1 MVKNMKPFFR
11 YCLYYGAAIMVVGFL
26 LVVLF
31 DQLIMP
37 SYTKHGRGQTV
48 PDVTKMS
55 LPEARVLL
63 ERSGLRDSLL
73 DQRYNADLPPEYV
86 VDQSPEP
93 GSIVKPN
100 RMIYLTINTTS
111 RPQVT
116 VPDTRNLSLR
126 NAELQLKNYGLSIGE
141 ISYVSSLFKN
151 SVVEQSISPGMQVD
165 RGTPVNLVVSDGLG
179 QNMVDL
185 PQLVGL
191 PLLEAQMMLRER
203 NLRIGSVLYQASD
216 RFPVD
221 YILSMKPDDVDSLQE
236 GSLIDLILSRSLNA
250 EEEDEGRPINIM
262 PPDTTRY
269 RR

>member
-1 MVKNMKPFFR
+1 MVKNLKPIAR
-11 YCLYYGAAIMVVGFL
+11 QTLYYGAGIVVLG
-26 LVVLF
+26 LVLVILF

-37 SYTKHGRGQTV
+37 SYTRHGRGLTV

-55 LPEARVLL
+55 LPEARIML

-73 DQRYNADLPPEYV
+73 DQRFNPDLPPEYV

-126 NAELQLKNYGLSIGE
+126 NAELQLRNYGLTVGE

-151 SVVEQSISPGMQVD
+151 SVVEQSVPPGTQVD

-179 QNMVDL
+179 QNRVDL
-185 PQLVGL
+185 PQLIGL
-191 PLLEAQMMLRER
+191 PLVEAQIMLRER
-203 NLRIGSVLYQASD
+203 NLRIGSVLYQASN
-216 RFPVD
+216 RYPVD
-221 YILSMKPDDVDSLQE
+221 YVLSMKPDDVDSLQE
-236 GSLIDLILSRSLNA
+236 GSLIDLILSRPPNA
-250 EEEDEGRPINIM
+250 EEQEEGRPINIM
-262 PPDTTRY
+262 PPDTTQN